1 MPFFLSLGA
10 ARCTGRGEVLSR
22 VGALPGDE
30 AVTIVKLP
38 VGLSTPRVFQAM
50 DYGLLSP
57 ADPGLLLASFLESGA
72 AAPGGSYVNDLEEPA
87 FRLLPELKDLRD
99 RIVATG
105 RFRVVRMS
113 GSGTSLF
120 CVGEGGGGSGWEDVR
135 AMEGLEVWEGVK
147 FLSRESDDVWYEDPN

>member
-120 CVGEGGGGSGWEDVR
+120 CVGEGGGGAGGRTSGRWR
-135 AMEGLEVWEGVK
+135 G
-147 FLSRESDDVWYEDPN
+147 